1 MADVRFLCIYLV
13 YDFAAIVD
21 LILSLKYAHACLYIF
36 GTSYFLMMPVN
47 AHFRPSFVAFAS
59 LFSHAETGRMRNAC
73 VHLIRRNY
81 ILHTLVCWYVCECV
95 SRYLQ
100 LRVFVVLLLWYS
112 QIVKI

>member
-13 YDFAAIVD
+13 YDFAAIVV

-59 LFSHAETGRMRNAC
+59 LILSCGNGSYAQC
-73 VHLIRRNY
+73 VRAFNKTQLY
-81 ILHTLVCWYVCECV
+81 FTYLGVLVCV
-95 SRYLQ
+95 
-100 LRVFVVLLLWYS
+100 
-112 QIVKI
+112 